1 MQYSKTFNILT
12 IKIMKIFKFM
22 TLALVAM
29 LGFSSCSE
37 DCDHEFIEVDYSN
50 DIVGTWTCMEAGFA
64 QAFVFKADGTAIT
77 VGVENGEYWEDVQ
90 VN

>member
-12 IKIMKIFKFM
+12 IKILKIFKFM

-37 DCDHEFIEVDYSN
+37 DCNHEFIEVDYSK
-50 DIVGTWTCMEAGFA
+50 DLVGTWTCLEADYA
-64 QAFVFKADGTAIT
+64 SSLVFTADGKVLCSG
-77 VGVENGEYWEDVQ
+77 VGGGE
-90 VN
+90 